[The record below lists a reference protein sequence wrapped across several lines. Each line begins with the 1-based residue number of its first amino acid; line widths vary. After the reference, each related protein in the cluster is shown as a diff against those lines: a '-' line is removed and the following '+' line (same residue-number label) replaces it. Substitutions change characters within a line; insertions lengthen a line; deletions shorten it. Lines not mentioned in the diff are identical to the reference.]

1 MVSCSRRPYLKL
13 TSIWVSIVRIGH
25 HDAKNGRIGLTVK
38 LVKKFNKTC
47 PFY

>member
-1 MVSCSRRPYLKL
+1 MGVGCKNRAPLC
-13 TSIWVSIVRIGH
+13 RIQMLQ
-25 HDAKNGRIGLTVK
+25 KNGKIELTVK